1 MAYDVETTDE
11 FNEWYRSLEDS
22 AVKAVNAKIDML
34 VEIGWRLSRPHADTL
49 NGARHNNLK
58 ERRINAQGRPIRIFF
73 AFDPR
78 QTAIVLIGGDKT
90 GDARFYERMIPIADA
105 LYDIHLEEI
114 EEERNA

>member
-11 FNEWYRSLEDS
+11 FNEWYGSLEE
-22 AVKAVNAKIDML
+22 AVIKAVNVTIDML

-49 NGARHNNLK
+49 YGARHKNLK
-58 ERRINAQGRPIRIFF
+58 ELRVNAQGRPIRIFF

-90 GDARFYERMIPIADA
+90 GDLRFYERMIPIADD
-105 LYDIHLEEI
+105 LYDTHLEEI